1 LLPGVTL
8 PSGVNRS
15 SKLRKVFNL
24 QDRNLANL
32 QFGIYVD
39 DKDLQEVDLTDAP
52 NYALGLRAEAGTW
65 VETADKKYKAY
76 IFVNSVNANGS
87 AVISML
93 RYAL

>member
-1 LLPGVTL
+1 LPA
-8 PSGVNRS
+8 GVNRS
-15 SKLRKVFNL
+15 AKILKVFNL

-32 QFGIYVD
+32 QYGIYVD
-39 DKDLQEVDLTDAP
+39 DKDFQDIKLSEAP
-52 NYALGLRAEAGTW
+52 NFSVGLKAEAGVW
-65 VETADKKYKAY
+65 VETMDGKYRAY